1 MPDAMRAVVFDSY
14 GPPSVLHL
22 AEQPI
27 PTPGP
32 TEILIRVEAAG
43 VSRADIMQRQ
53 GKYPP
58 PPGASPILGLDVA
71 GIVVSASSEA
81 GVFQPGDRV
90 CALVN
95 GGGYAEFCA
104 VPAAQVLPVPENWS
118 AIEAA
123 TLPENLFTVYDNV
136 YTRARL
142 KAGEIVLVHG
152 GTSGIGSMAIML
164 ARALGATPYATAG
177 TNEKCEACR
186 SIGAEAA
193 VNYRLADF
201 VQVFQQLTAGRGA
214 DVVVDI
220 VGAAYLEKNIDV
232 LATEGR
238 LALLAIIGGSSGTL
252 PISKLMHKRGT
263 IVASTLRPRS
273 TIQKGLIATRLKEHI
288 WPMLPGR
295 KFIRPLVYAVFPLT
309 EAKAAHECL
318 EAGLHIG
325 KIVLTASNSCP

>member
-1 MPDAMRAVVFDSY
+1 MPDLMRVVVFDRY
-14 GPPSVLHL
+14 GPPGVLHL
-22 AEQPI
+22 AERSVPI
-27 PTPGP
+27 PRAA
-32 TEILIRVEAAG
+32 EILIRVEAAG

-58 PPGASPILGLDVA
+58 PPDASPVLGLDVA
-71 GIVVSASSEA
+71 GTVVSAGYEA
-81 GVFQPGDRV
+81 AMYQPGDRV

-104 VPAAQVLPVPENWS
+104 VPETQVLPIPENWS
-118 AIEAA
+118 AIEAT

-142 KAGEIVLVHG
+142 KADEIALIHG

-164 ARALGATPYATAG
+164 ARALGATPYATSG
-177 TNEKCEACR
+177 TDEKCEACR

-193 VNYRLADF
+193 INYRSVDF
-201 VQVFQQLTAGRGA
+201 VGAFRAMTSGHGA

-238 LALLAIIGGSSGTL
+238 LALLATLGGSSGTL
-252 PISKLMHKRGT
+252 AIHKLMNQRGT

-273 TIQKGLIATRLKEHI
+273 AIEKGRIGARLKDHI
-288 WPMLPGR
+288 WPLLPAR
-295 KFIRPLVYAVFPLT
+295 NFIRPLVYATFPLA
-309 EAKAAHECL
+309 EATAAHECL
-318 EAGLHIG
+318 ESGAHIG
-325 KIVLTASNSCP
+325 KIVLTA

>member
-1 MPDAMRAVVFDSY
+1 MSDVMRAVVFDSY
-14 GPPSVLHL
+14 GSPGVLHV
-22 AEQPI
+22 AERPL
-27 PTPGP
+27 PSPGP

-43 VSRADIMQRQ
+43 VSHADIMQRQ

-71 GIVVSASSEA
+71 GTVAAAGSEA
-81 GVFQPGDRV
+81 GIFQPGDRV

-136 YTRARL
+136 CSRARL

-164 ARALGATPYATAG
+164 ARSLGATPYATAG

-193 VNYRLADF
+193 INYRSADF
-201 VQVFQQLTAGRGA
+201 VSALQQMTAGRGA

-220 VGAAYLEKNIDV
+220 VGADYLDKNIDS

-238 LALLAIIGGSSGTL
+238 LALLATIGGSSGTL
-252 PISKLMHKRGT
+252 PISKLMNKRGT

-273 TIQKGLIATRLKEHI
+273 TIEKGLIATRLKEHI
-288 WPMLPGR
+288 WPMLPGK
-295 KFIRPLVYAVFPLT
+295 KFIHPLVYAVFPLA
-309 EAKAAHECL
+309 EARAAHECL
-318 EAGLHIG
+318 ESGLHIG
-325 KIVLTASNSCP
+325 KIVLTASNGRP